1 MSCTNVAKQSEQ
13 LSVLIAFSIPKKAQ
27 STADAESVWYPLKST
42 KKISEESTSLLNLC
56 TTPWKWGVATPPLG
70 SRRRCQ
76 KLQETRVTSVAR
88 RWPHEAPYRNTQTY
102 LGWSLEYCPF
112 LDHLKTIQ
120 ITCNATQGER
130 LRYRNDFMLQW
141 ENPTNPGIMS
151 IHEKFRDAVKTTYND
166 GSSRTRVHLHPST
179 GKDLTTSH
187 WLATT
192 LSTPRRVQTMESCPW
207 NSGAIVIVFVN
218 DLVEF
223 ATLGKSSTV
232 AKVANEPQLGKSQLC
247 QTRGQDSGNSRYWV
261 RNLFQGFCGAWQ
273 GSKQQ
278 PDQIICDLRFGLACR
293 KQSKTKKSKNAL
305 SRRQKLDNASKLT
318 EKLHRSRR
326 RRIWRI
332 SQNEARKKLETPLEP
347 PLPCKMATR
356 KRVRSYGK
364 LCSRIYKEA
373 FGIYSSEKS
382 RRSHR
387 REREFN
393 SLTHYNVVH
402 KFVPVLQAMKI
413 LDAKAAVNKE
423 WEKLEKIPAWQ
434 MDKVKSKKDVILL
447 STRSEKESPL
457 CCIDGHLSFQ
467 ELPNK
472 KQKHQKYKRTSRA
485 PRRQWK
491 MILMHTQY
499 SQNKD
504 RQPSKWLCKS
514 HGCYCEIT
522 RMCWTS
528 RWRSNSSHPGKN
540 GGRST
545 VAEHFKVRM
554 CPKNVD
560 TSSTTQ
566 VAQIMVT
573 RGRPSLSSWTKF
585 CTHTHLLVSCG
596 KDGSRKFCWD
606 LDGTKFRTGNVFLVN
621 EDKGLFLSVFVGDF
635 EMAGRQ
641 QNMAPLSKKLME
653 LADLDE
659 PHHFLIMCTSER
671 RQCQST

>member
-1 MSCTNVAKQSEQ
+1 MRKVFGT
-13 LSVLIAFSIPKKAQ
+13 LSRARRKFQKNRHPC
-27 STADAESVWYPLKST
+27 W
-42 KKISEESTSLLNLC
+42 TS
-56 TTPWKWGVATPPLG
+56 A
-70 SRRRCQ
+70 RRRGNEEWQHHHWKAVDAVINC
-76 KLQETRVTSVAR
+76 KKREYTSVAR

-192 LSTPRRVQTMESCPW
+192 LSTPSRVQTMESCPW

-305 SRRQKLDNASKLT
+305 SRRQKLDNARKLT

-387 REREFN
+387 RERERE
-393 SLTHYNVVH
+393 S
-402 KFVPVLQAMKI
+402 
-413 LDAKAAVNKE
+413 
-423 WEKLEKIPAWQ
+423 
-434 MDKVKSKKDVILL
+434 SILL
-447 STRSEKESPL
+447 LITMW
-457 CCIDGHLSFQ
+457 CINLF
-467 ELPNK
+467 
-472 KQKHQKYKRTSRA
+472 
-485 PRRQWK
+485 
-491 MILMHTQY
+491 QY
-499 SQNKD
+499 SK
-504 RQPSKWLCKS
+504 
-514 HGCYCEIT
+514 
-522 RMCWTS
+522 
-528 RWRSNSSHPGKN
+528 RWKFWMRRRRWIRN
-540 GGRST
+540 GRS
-545 VAEHFKVRM
+545 
-554 CPKNVD
+554 
-560 TSSTTQ
+560 
-566 VAQIMVT
+566 
-573 RGRPSLSSWTKF
+573 
-585 CTHTHLLVSCG
+585 
-596 KDGSRKFCWD
+596 SRKFLRGRWI
-606 LDGTKFRTGNVFLVN
+606 KWRARRM
-621 EDKGLFLSVFVGDF
+621 LFF
-635 EMAGRQ
+635 
-641 QNMAPLSKKLME
+641 
-653 LADLDE
+653 
-659 PHHFLIMCTSER
+659 
-671 RQCQST
+671 